1 MNILDTVNPTSL
13 DGNSVYDFNLHL
25 PIPTKTYILQ
35 ETGIDLSLAVG
46 SEVEADITLR
56 FLAKTAMAV
65 IKSNIPSQAK
75 LNIEYLIAKS
85 ERHREAFCNV
95 VAYMVLSVRGKGLDT
110 LLDGGKGTLD
120 AISRMARLQAEA
132 NDLLVHRYD
141 FVVNEVRS
149 DY

>member
-1 MNILDTVNPTSL
+1 MEQLKNVNPTTL
-13 DGNSVYDFNLHL
+13 DGNGVYDYNLHL

-35 ETGIDLSLAVG
+35 EIGIDLTLATG
-46 SEVEADITLR
+46 SEAEADTTLR
-56 FLAKTAMAV
+56 FLSKTAMAV

-75 LNIEYLIAKS
+75 INVEYLIAKS
-85 ERHREAFCNV
+85 EKHRQAFIDV
-95 VAYMVLSVRGKGLDT
+95 VAYMVLAVRGKGFDS

-141 FVVNEVRS
+141 FVVDEVRG